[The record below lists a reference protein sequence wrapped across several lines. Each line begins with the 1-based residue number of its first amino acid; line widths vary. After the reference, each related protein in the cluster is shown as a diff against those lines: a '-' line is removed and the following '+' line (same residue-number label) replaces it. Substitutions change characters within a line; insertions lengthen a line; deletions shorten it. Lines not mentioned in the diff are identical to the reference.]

1 MGRCVEGFTEV
12 IVSNKTPEEK
22 NEMLKLLIVMIL
34 IKVGFIAI
42 VAFYLW
48 PYVMPKLF
56 QGVTPNP
63 TFLQILALS
72 VMTGMLL

>member
-1 MGRCVEGFTEV
+1 MTNCVEGFTNV
-12 IVSNKTPEEK
+12 IVSDKTPEEK
-22 NEMLKLLIVMIL
+22 NEIMKLLIIMII

-48 PYVMPKLF
+48 PYVLPKLF
-56 QGVTPNP
+56 KGVTPNP

-72 VMTGMLL
+72 VMLGMLL

>member
-1 MGRCVEGFTEV
+1 
-12 IVSNKTPEEK
+12 
-22 NEMLKLLIVMIL
+22 MIL

-56 QGVTPNP
+56 KGVTPNP

>member
-1 MGRCVEGFTEV
+1 MEGFTEV
-12 IVSNKTPEEK
+12 MVSNKTPEEK

-34 IKVGFIAI
+34 IKIGFIAV

-56 QGVTPNP
+56 KGVTTNP

-72 VMTGMLL
+72 VMISMLL

>member
-1 MGRCVEGFTEV
+1 MEGFTEV

-34 IKVGFIAI
+34 IKLGFIAI

-56 QGVTPNP
+56 KGVTSKP

-72 VMTGMLL
+72 VMTSMLL